1 MKNSERLETWT
12 EKEREAKR
20 LASHIKAENTIWW
33 FLREAEIVS
42 QESEA

>member
-1 MKNSERLETWT
+1 MRNSERLEAWT

-20 LASHIKAENTIWW
+20 LPSYIKAEDAIWS

-42 QESEA
+42 QESAA